1 MPCWWGAD
9 LSLNMRN
16 EEAETGRTG
25 QFVGQHRFPMA
36 TTSEEMRFD

>member
-9 LSLNMRN
+9 LSLNMR

-25 QFVGQHRFPMA
+25 QFADQHRFPMA
-36 TTSEEMRFD
+36 TTSEETRLN